1 LRKKNRIQQSDSR
14 LDKTMISTAEL
25 VARFNSLLADL
36 RAKTNASRTTLR
48 LEDAERGFQIDG
60 VVAESFAPGTNPVA
74 AETSLQ
80 QRNSLTAQ
88 YLEQHRQVLVQNDSV
103 NASLQFPEELMR
115 IYGTKAHMI
124 APIVRADKMVGWIS
138 VHHDESARQWTRED
152 VVALEAAV
160 DAAQKAMDATAASGL
175 GNSSEVQTEVATPE
189 APIDSARLHAT
200 KKVPEP
206 DSMGG

>member
-1 LRKKNRIQQSDSR
+1 
-14 LDKTMISTAEL
+14 MISTAEL
-25 VARFNSLLADL
+25 VASFNSLLADL
-36 RAKTNASRTTLR
+36 RAKTKASRTILR
-48 LEDAERGFQIDG
+48 LDDAERGFQVNG
-60 VVAESFAPGTNPVA
+60 VVAESLAPGIMPIA

-80 QRNSLTAQ
+80 QRNSLTAE
-88 YLEQHRQVLVQNDSV
+88 YLRQHRQILVQNDCI

-115 IYGTKAHMI
+115 IYGTKTQMI

-138 VHHDESARQWTRED
+138 VHYNESARQWTRED

-160 DAAQKAMDATAASGL
+160 VATQKAMDAIAATGP
-175 GNSSEVQTEVATPE
+175 GNSSEIQTEVPAPE

>member
-1 LRKKNRIQQSDSR
+1 M
-14 LDKTMISTAEL
+14 TSTAEL
-25 VARFNSLLADL
+25 VARFNSLLSDL
-36 RAKTNASRTTLR
+36 RMKTNASRTTLR

-60 VVAESFAPGTNPVA
+60 VVAESLAPGTKPIA

-80 QRNSLTAQ
+80 QRNLLTAE
-88 YLEQHRQVLVQNDSV
+88 YLRQHRQILVQNDCV
-103 NASLQFPEELMR
+103 NAGLQFPEELMR
-115 IYGTKAHMI
+115 IYGTKAQMI
-124 APIVRADKMVGWIS
+124 GPIVRADEMVVGWIS

-160 DAAQKAMDATAASGL
+160 DATQKAMDAISATGP
-175 GNSSEVQTEVATPE
+175 GNSSEVQTEVPAPE